1 VSFIADHRVHPRQL
15 TWMEPMLAAGELQG
29 KIVCPNQKCGAKIGS
44 YDWAG
49 VQCGCKEWVVPVSIR
64 AESLAGR
71 SPADRRVTHLPRGFA
86 FLGARSTRCG
96 DRTVGSADI
105 PIVTL
110 CNDIST
116 RQKPS
121 RLHDSGQS
129 CHDVSI
135 DRSSIALLYS

>member
-1 VSFIADHRVHPRQL
+1 VSPSLITRVLPRQL

-49 VQCGCKEWVVPVSIR
+49 VQCGCKEWVVPVSTR
-64 AESLAGR
+64 AEASRAF
-71 SPADRRVTHLPRGFA
+71 SPADRQSRICPGLLHFSEQGRRGVVIG
-86 FLGARSTRCG
+86 LW
-96 DRTVGSADI
+96 DI
-105 PIVTL
+105 PVVTL

-116 RQKPS
+116 RQEPS

-129 CHDVSI
+129 CHDVSL